1 MIKINQVLLLWHWS
15 LVFHAD
21 HYLFIP
27 FSLIT
32 ISLISTLNSQLSS
45 HGTTLTL
52 SLKKI
57 LIFIALCLYQFI
69 FSIFSSLVSSRLQS
83 SDCLVTSVGQ
93 FNLFSTVTHGSFFFF
108 PFICGLK
115 RLTRAI
121 RQFTQFENRLLHIGY
136 LRQIIL
142 NKALVHKFHDLTSGL
157 VVGTDL
163 ITIMTAI

>member
-1 MIKINQVLLLWHWS
+1 M
-15 LVFHAD
+15 FHAD

-57 LIFIALCLYQFI
+57 LIFITLCLYQFI
-69 FSIFSSLVSSRLQS
+69 FSIFSSLVPSRLQS
-83 SDCLVTSVGQ
+83 SDCLVTSVVQ
-93 FNLFSTVTHGSFFFF
+93 FNLFSTVTHGIFS
-108 PFICGLK
+108 FICGLK

>member
-1 MIKINQVLLLWHWS
+1 MIKINQVLLLWHRS
-15 LVFHAD
+15 LVFHAN

-57 LIFIALCLYQFI
+57 LIFITLCLYQFI
-69 FSIFSSLVSSRLQS
+69 FSIFSSLVPSRLQS
-83 SDCLVTSVGQ
+83 SDCLVTSVVQ
-93 FNLFSTVTHGSFFFF
+93 FNLFSTVTHGIFFFS
-108 PFICGLK
+108 FICRLK

-136 LRQIIL
+136 FTP
-142 NKALVHKFHDLTSGL
+142 NHSK
-157 VVGTDL
+157 
-163 ITIMTAI
+163 

>member
-1 MIKINQVLLLWHWS
+1 MTLVACVPCRPLS
-15 LVFHAD
+15 LYPFQSH
-21 HYLFIP
+21 HYLFN
-27 FSLIT
+27 
-32 ISLISTLNSQLSS
+32 LNSQLSS

-136 LRQIIL
+136 FTP
-142 NKALVHKFHDLTSGL
+142 NHSK
-157 VVGTDL
+157 
-163 ITIMTAI
+163 